1 MVTYKNLRFP
11 FSTFD
16 NVELQKLQM
25 GLIESELVQAVGRAR
40 AVSNN
45 VEALVYSNLA
55 LSIADQFTRNQN

>member
-1 MVTYKNLRFP
+1 MVTYKSLRFP
-11 FSTFD
+11 FSNFD

-40 AVSNN
+40 VVSNN
-45 VEALVYSNLA
+45 VEVLVYSNLA

>member
-1 MVTYKNLRFP
+1 
-11 FSTFD
+11 
-16 NVELQKLQM
+16 M

-45 VEALVYSNLA
+45 VEVLVYSNLA